1 MSSANQS
8 GVHITELADEDTSV
22 MKIAIVGGCVIGAI
36 LLFVL
41 IVLILLRRRRKPRLS
56 VDMFLEDPSDEIS
69 ISKSAP
75 ISRKNSP
82 KLEKR
87 KSCPD
92 AYGAVNNS
100 IVRSMTMDSISSFMM
115 PQERVQPL
123 ETDDKSPSMSSL
135 EYQNKYLGTLNQDL
149 YSPETDGVAADL
161 YLPPSSQG
169 RLWFSAEYVETD
181 EQLNVTL
188 IKVKELPG
196 RSTDDHTRDPFVKI
210 VLQPDES
217 SCKTSKIRK
226 KTLSPVFNE
235 TFIFQVTPL
244 DLTTRSLRFSVYD
257 VDKRRVRHTLGHIVV
272 PLQDTDVT
280 KSAILWRDLEVNVQH
295 GLTAGELDIGLNYL
309 PHMEN
314 MKVIILR
321 ARNLKSAGY
330 DPDLGLIVKIDF
342 FNGMKLVKTKQT
354 LLQRAGEDTN
364 FNESFTFSTA
374 GKSIDNCNYVISVM
388 LVSRTGN
395 KTQLELGQIALGSFM
410 FAQGAGLQHWQE
422 MLSQTRNAVS
432 KWHQISSSFRLFQT

>member
-1 MSSANQS
+1 MSSVNQS
-8 GVHITELADEDTSV
+8 DVQVTSSVDEDSFV
-22 MKIAIVGGCVIGAI
+22 MKIAIITGCFIGAI
-36 LLFVL
+36 LLFLL
-41 IVLILLRRRRKPRLS
+41 IVLIILRRRRKKRLS
-56 VDMFLEDPSDEIS
+56 VDMFLEDAGDEITT
-69 ISKSAP
+69 SKSAP

-92 AYGAVNNS
+92 AYGALNDS
-100 IVRSMTMDSISSFMM
+100 IARSMTMDSLNSYTM

-123 ETDDKSPSMSSL
+123 ASEDKSLSTSSL
-135 EYQNKYLGTLNQDL
+135 EYQNKFLGSLNQDL
-149 YSPETDGVAADL
+149 YSAETDGVATDL

-169 RLWFSAEYVETD
+169 RLWFSVTYDQTV

-188 IKVKELPG
+188 IKVKELTG
-196 RSTDDHTRDPFVKI
+196 RSTEDHTRDPFVKV

-217 SCKTSKIRK
+217 SCRTSKVRK
-226 KTLSPVFNE
+226 KTLSPVYNE
-235 TFIFQVTPL
+235 TFIFRLTPL
-244 DLTTRSLRFSVYD
+244 ELTTRSLRFSVYD
-257 VDKRRVRHTLGHIVV
+257 VDKRRVRHSLGHVVV
-272 PLQDTDVT
+272 PLQDIDVT
-280 KSAILWRDLEVNVQH
+280 KNESLWRDLEVNVPH
-295 GLTAGELDIGLNYL
+295 GPTAGELNIGLNYL

-330 DPDLGLIVKIDF
+330 DPELGLIVKIDF
-342 FNGMKLVKTKQT
+342 YNGMKLVRSKQT

-374 GKSIDNCNYVISVM
+374 GKNIDNCNYVISVM
-388 LVSRTGN
+388 LVSRAGN

-410 FAQGAGLQHWQE
+410 FAQGAGLQHWQD
-422 MLSQTRNAVS
+422 MLNQTRNVVS